1 MRSCSWLVPTIFA
14 TILPIVHGQY
24 YFCTHLANETWS
36 GFVQAIADSYRLAV
50 LCPFRITGE
59 ACPDIDEY
67 PEGLVVGR
75 GPQDI
80 MIIECEADLRYNYE
94 NEEDVNRTRNSQCII
109 DCPGR
114 HFTVGASSAGLIL
127 TNMVLSG
134 ATNSSIHVE
143 SNGKLEVV
151 NGVFER

>member
-1 MRSCSWLVPTIFA
+1 MKSFSCLVTILFA
-14 TILPIVHGQY
+14 TFFRVVQGQF

-59 ACPDIDEY
+59 ACPGVGEY

-75 GPQDI
+75 GPHDI
-80 MIIECEADLRYNYE
+80 MIIECEADLRHTYE
-94 NEEDVNRTRNSQCII
+94 KEVDVNITLNTQCII